1 MLEILFPA
9 AMNFLTSNLAI
20 GNRGNIPNL
29 EVNMEELDQTL
40 TTLKLGG
47 IIILPLS
54 LLAIIALAI
63 MLEKAFLYWRFARLS
78 HDLLNLVENYGFK
91 WADLEKILSG
101 LDERHYYKRFF
112 EVLISNRHQPSW
124 WTESRAAD
132 EAQVIESNLARRL
145 WALETI
151 VTAAPLLGLVGTV
164 IGMMRAFQI
173 IGSEGIV
180 NPTAVTGGVAEAL
193 IATVVGL
200 LIALVA
206 LFGFNY
212 FSRLQSQTMDEMER
226 LGTRLIDHI
235 RLDQQDGAH
244 EAA

>member
-1 MLEILFPA
+1 
-9 AMNFLTSNLAI
+9 
-20 GNRGNIPNL
+20 
-29 EVNMEELDQTL
+29 MEQLNQTWIM
-40 TTLKLGG
+40 LKLGG
-47 IIILPLS
+47 WIILPLS
-54 LLAIIALAI
+54 LLGIIALAI
-63 MLEKAFLYWRFARLS
+63 MLEKAFVYWRFARLS
-78 HDLLNLVENYGFK
+78 HDLSHLIETVGFK
-91 WADLEKILSG
+91 WQDLEKILSG
-101 LDERHYYKRFF
+101 LDKRHYYKRFF
-112 EVLISNRHQPSW
+112 EVVIANKHQPSW

-132 EAQVIESNLARRL
+132 EAQLIETSLARRL

-164 IGMMRAFQI
+164 VGMMRAFKV

-200 LIALVA
+200 IIALVA

-212 FSRLQSQTMDEMER
+212 FSRLQAQTMDEMER

-235 RLDQQDGAH
+235 RLDQQEETH
-244 EAA
+244 EIA

>member
-1 MLEILFPA
+1 MQ
-9 AMNFLTSNLAI
+9 
-20 GNRGNIPNL
+20 
-29 EVNMEELDQTL
+29 ELQATW
-40 TTLKLGG
+40 TALKVGG
-47 IIILPLS
+47 FTILPLS

-63 MLEKAFLYWRFARLS
+63 MLEKGFVYWRYARLS
-78 HDLLNLVENYGFK
+78 HDLLNLVETYGFE
-91 WADLEKILSG
+91 WHDLEKILSG

-112 EVLISNRHQPSW
+112 EVVISNRHRPSW

-132 EAQVIESNLARRL
+132 EAQLIEKSLARRL
-145 WALETI
+145 WFLETT

-173 IGSEGIV
+173 IGGEGVV

-200 LIALVA
+200 IIALIS

-212 FSRLQSQTMDEMER
+212 FSGLQSQTMDEMER

-235 RLDQQDGAH
+235 RLDQEGDN

>member
-1 MLEILFPA
+1 M
-9 AMNFLTSNLAI
+9 S
-20 GNRGNIPNL
+20 IPNL
-29 EVNMEELDQTL
+29 ELFMEHLNQVWIM
-40 TTLKLGG
+40 LKLGG
-47 IIILPLS
+47 IIIIPLS
-54 LLAIIALAI
+54 LLGIIALAI
-63 MLEKAFLYWRFARLS
+63 MLEKAFVYWRFARLS
-78 HDLLNLVENYGFK
+78 RDLSNLIETYGFK
-91 WADLEKILSG
+91 WEDLEKILSG
-101 LDERHYYKRFF
+101 LDRRHYYKRFF
-112 EVLISNRHQPSW
+112 EVVIANRSQPFW

-132 EAQVIESNLARRL
+132 EAQLIEESLARRL

-164 IGMMRAFQI
+164 IGMMRAFQV

-200 LIALVA
+200 IIALIA

-235 RLDQQDGAH
+235 RLDQKEEIH
-244 EAA
+244 ETA

>member
-1 MLEILFPA
+1 
-9 AMNFLTSNLAI
+9 
-20 GNRGNIPNL
+20 
-29 EVNMEELDQTL
+29 MEELDQTL

>member
-1 MLEILFPA
+1 
-9 AMNFLTSNLAI
+9 
-20 GNRGNIPNL
+20 
-29 EVNMEELDQTL
+29 MEQLNQTWMM
-40 TTLKLGG
+40 LKLGG
-47 IIILPLS
+47 WIILPLS
-54 LLAIIALAI
+54 LLGIIALAI
-63 MLEKAFLYWRFARLS
+63 MLEKAFVYWRFARLS
-78 HDLLNLVENYGFK
+78 NDLSHLIETVGFK
-91 WADLEKILSG
+91 WQDLEKILSG
-101 LDERHYYKRFF
+101 LDKRHYYKRFF
-112 EVLISNRHQPSW
+112 EVVIANRHQPSW

-132 EAQVIESNLARRL
+132 EAQLIETSLARRL

-164 IGMMRAFQI
+164 IGMMRAFKV

-200 LIALVA
+200 IIALVA

-212 FSRLQSQTMDEMER
+212 FSRLQAQTMDEMER

-235 RLDQQDGAH
+235 RLDQQEEVH
-244 EAA
+244 EIA

>member
-1 MLEILFPA
+1 
-9 AMNFLTSNLAI
+9 
-20 GNRGNIPNL
+20 
-29 EVNMEELDQTL
+29 MEELNQTW

-47 IIILPLS
+47 VIILPLS

-78 HDLLNLVENYGFK
+78 HDLLNLVETYGFK
-91 WADLEKILSG
+91 WEDLEKILSG

-112 EVLISNRHQPSW
+112 EVVISNRHQPSW
-124 WTESRAAD
+124 WVESRAAD
-132 EAQVIESNLARRL
+132 EAQLIETNLSRRL
-145 WALETI
+145 WTLETI

-200 LIALVA
+200 LIALTA

-235 RLDQQDGAH
+235 RLDQQDGVH
-244 EAA
+244 ETA

>member
-1 MLEILFPA
+1 MLEILFLA
-9 AMNFLTSNLAI
+9 AINFLTSNLAT

>member
-1 MLEILFPA
+1 
-9 AMNFLTSNLAI
+9 
-20 GNRGNIPNL
+20 
-29 EVNMEELDQTL
+29 MEELNQTL

-54 LLAIIALAI
+54 LLAILALAI
-63 MLEKAFLYWRFARLS
+63 MLEKAFLYWRYARLS
-78 HDLLNLVENYGFK
+78 HDLLNLVETYGFK
-91 WADLEKILSG
+91 WGDLEKILSG
-101 LDERHYYKRFF
+101 LDDRHYYKRFF
-112 EVLISNRHQPSW
+112 EVLIASRHQPSW
-124 WTESRAAD
+124 WIESRAAD
-132 EAQVIESNLARRL
+132 EAQVIESNLSRRL

-164 IGMMRAFQI
+164 VGMMRAFQV

-212 FSRLQSQTMDEMER
+212 FSRLQSQTMDQMER

-235 RLDQQDGAH
+235 RLSPQDGSH